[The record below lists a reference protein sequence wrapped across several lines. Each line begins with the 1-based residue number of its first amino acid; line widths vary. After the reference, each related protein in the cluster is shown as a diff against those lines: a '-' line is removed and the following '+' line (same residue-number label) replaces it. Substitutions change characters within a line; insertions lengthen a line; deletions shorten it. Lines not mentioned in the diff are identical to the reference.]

1 MKIATKS
8 SIVFDGIIGTTH
20 IYSKPLFNMMCKIT
34 QALSNKYPNVALKK
48 ENSFVDDLYDG
59 ILAYME
65 MLSYDENEATDT
77 FVKIINESDITFE
90 KLRFDKN
97 PLMSDVFEQLNTN
110 IDNNFYRE

>member
-20 IYSKPLFNMMCKIT
+20 IYSEPLFNMMCKIT
-34 QALSNKYPNVALKK
+34 QTLNNKYPNVALKK
-48 ENSFVDDLYDG
+48 EDSFVDDLYDG

-77 FVKIINESDITFE
+77 FVKIINESDIKFE